1 MRVPFL
7 VLLPSWGAALLMG
20 ILPVRAAG
28 AEPIDAA
35 FERAFAATVKPFL
48 AQYCTECHGGQKP
61 EADLDLTKFEDRA
74 SVTKD
79 HAQWAVVLEK
89 LEEREMPPE
98 KGKKFPSDAE
108 RTAVVEW
115 IRGVRSHEA
124 RKNAG
129 DPGIVLARRLS
140 NAELNYTIRDLT
152 GFDLK
157 PAREF
162 PVDPANQAGFDN
174 SGESLAMSP
183 ALFTKYLAAARE
195 IANHV
200 VLKPTGLA
208 FAPHPMLVETDR
220 DKYCVNQIVDFYR
233 RQPTD
238 YADYFRA
245 AWRFKH
251 RAALRRPAASL
262 ADIAAEAK
270 VSAKYLALVWRT
282 LEEAPEDVGPG
293 AKLQAMWRTLTPPE
307 TAGTEPA
314 ALVDGCRKMRDFV
327 VALRAKL
334 EPRFANLNGVR
345 GISGTSQPFLMWKN
359 REYARHRML
368 YDREA
373 LQIDGKPKPDATAV
387 QKPKST
393 VAAADAV
400 EEDAVPENSPRRDA
414 GDPDLR
420 VPAAERERY
429 EAAFARF
436 CAVFP
441 DAFYVQERGRNYLDK
456 TRDRGRLLSAGF
468 HNVMG
473 YFRDD
478 QPLYELLLDAAQQRE
493 LDGLW
498 QELDFIAGATTRT
511 YVQFYFNESCEARD
525 PTKRAEERDVTKEP
539 MLRAVRENYVARAQ
553 ASGNAVAVKAVE
565 DHFDAVNAT
574 LRWVER
580 ARLEAE
586 PHHLRGLEDF
596 AARAYRR
603 PLTEVERG
611 DLQSYYASLRKDSG
625 LSHEDALR
633 DAIASILVSPDFCYR
648 VDLVGAA
655 PGIQPLTDHAL
666 ASRLSYFLWSS
677 APDAELLARAA
688 AGELRRPEVIAAQ
701 ARRMLRDDRVRGL
714 ATEFGANWLDF
725 RRFEEHNAVDRE
737 RFSSFN
743 HELRAA
749 MFEEPVRFM
758 GDVFREDRSVLDFLY
773 ATHTFV
779 NAPLAKHYGMPEP
792 AGEAWVR
799 VEQADRF
806 GRGGILP
813 MAVFLTKNA
822 PGLRTSPVKRGYW
835 VVKHVLGEHI
845 PPPPAVVPELPRDE
859 AKTDLPLREMLA
871 RHREDKSCASCHA
884 RFDSLGLVFEGYGP
898 IGELRTADLAGRAVD
913 ARATFPSGME
923 GEGLEGLRRYISER
937 REGDFLEG
945 LCRKLLAYALGRR
958 LILSD
963 DPTIEQMRAKLAR
976 DGHRF
981 GSLIESIVT
990 SPQFLNKRGR
1000 EELAM
1005 KSEQ

>member
-1 MRVPFL
+1 MGT
-7 VLLPSWGAALLMG
+7 LPAPVVAAD
-20 ILPVRAAG
+20 PVDFDRN
-28 AEPIDAA
+28 
-35 FERAFAATVKPFL
+35 FVRMVKPFL
-48 AQYCTECHGGQKP
+48 AQYCADCHGGRKP
-61 EADLDLTKFEDRA
+61 EADLDLTKVA
-74 SVTKD
+74 GLAAVTKD

-89 LEEREMPPE
+89 LETREMPSE
-98 KGKKFPSDAE
+98 KAKKFPSDDE
-108 RTAVVEW
+108 RSAVIDW
-115 IRGVRSHEA
+115 IRSVRTYEA

-152 GFDLK
+152 GVDLQ

-174 SGESLAMSP
+174 SGESLVMSP

-195 IANHV
+195 IANHL
-200 VLKPTGLA
+200 VLKPTTLA
-208 FAPHPMLVETDR
+208 FAAHPMLVETDR

-238 YADYFRA
+238 YAEYFRA
-245 AWRFKH
+245 AWRYKH
-251 RAALRRPAASL
+251 RAQLGRATPSL
-262 ADIAAEAK
+262 AEVAAEAK
-270 VSAKYLALVWRT
+270 LSAKYLALIWRT
-282 LEEAPEDVGPG
+282 LEETPEQVGPG
-293 AKLQAMWRTLTPPE
+293 AKLQTMWRGLAPPE
-307 TAGTEPA
+307 KAGTEPPA
-314 ALVDGCRKMRDFV
+314 VVDGCRRMRDFV
-327 VALRAKL
+327 VDLRAKV
-334 EPRFANLNGVR
+334 EPRFANLTGVR

-359 REYARHRML
+359 REYARHRMS
-368 YDREA
+368 YDRDA
-373 LQIDGKPKPDATAV
+373 LQIDGKVKADSTAV
-387 QKPKST
+387 QQPKSS

-400 EEDAVPENSPRRDA
+400 DEDAVPENTPRRET
-414 GDPDLR
+414 GDPDLT
-420 VPAAERERY
+420 VPAAERARY

-456 TRDRGRLLSAGF
+456 TRDKGRLLSAGF

-478 QPLYELLLDAAQQRE
+478 QPLYELVLDAGQQRE
-493 LDGLW
+493 LDALW

-511 YVQFYFNESCEARD
+511 YVQFYYNESGEARD
-525 PTKRAEERDVTKEP
+525 SAKRAEERDVTKEP
-539 MLRAVRENYVARAQ
+539 MVRAVRENYVARAR
-553 ASGNAVAVKAVE
+553 ASENTVAIKAVE

-603 PLTEVERG
+603 PLTAVERD
-611 DLQSYYASLRKDSG
+611 DLRSYYASLRKDSG
-625 LSHEDALR
+625 LAHEDALR
-633 DAIASILVSPDFCYR
+633 DAIVSVLMSPDFCYR
-648 VDLVGAA
+648 VDLVGAG
-655 PGIQPLTDHAL
+655 PGIQPLSDHAL

-688 AGELRRPEVIAAQ
+688 AGDLRRPEVITAQ

-737 RFSSFN
+737 RFNTFN
-743 HELRAA
+743 QELRAA

-758 GDVFREDRSVLDFLY
+758 GDIFREDRSVLDFLY
-773 ATHTFV
+773 AKHTFV
-779 NAPLAKHYGMPEP
+779 NAGLAKHYGMPEP
-792 AGEAWVR
+792 AGEGWQR
-799 VEQADRF
+799 VEEADRF

-835 VVKHVLGEHI
+835 VVKQVLGEHI

-859 AKTDLPLREMLA
+859 AKTDLPLRNMLA

-898 IGELRTADLAGRAVD
+898 IGELRTTDLAGRAVD
-913 ARATFPSGME
+913 ARATFPGGME
-923 GEGLEGLRRYISER
+923 GAGLEGLRRYIKER
-937 REGDFLEG
+937 REGDFLDG
-945 LCRKLLAYALGRR
+945 LCRKLLAYGLGRS

-963 DPTIEQMRAKLAR
+963 DPTIEQMKTKLAR
-976 DGHRF
+976 DGYRF
-981 GSLIESIVT
+981 GSLIESVVT

-1005 KSEQ
+1005 KGEQ